1 MTDFFNE
8 NLTSLHKK
16 LVDKEIS
23 ATELTKEAL
32 NKSKSSQSEINAF
45 ITIDDEGALKRAA
58 EIDAVGIDPDNILSG
73 IPFAIKDNIVT
84 KGLKTTAASHIL
96 DNFVPV

>member
-58 EIDAVGIDPDNILSG
+58 EIDAVGIDPRI
-73 IPFAIKDNIVT
+73 
-84 KGLKTTAASHIL
+84 
-96 DNFVPV
+96 

>member
-45 ITIDDEGALKRAA
+45 ITIADR
-58 EIDAVGIDPDNILSG
+58 
-73 IPFAIKDNIVT
+73 
-84 KGLKTTAASHIL
+84 
-96 DNFVPV
+96 